1 MLVVIMGAGR
11 LGFNLAKDLLKDG
24 HKVQLIERDEDLS
37 IEVAQELDTVVIWG
51 NGTDYKILEDAQI
64 DEADVFV
71 AATGDDNANLMAALL
86 AKEYKPDKIIARV
99 NDPQHEKVFLESD
112 MVEII
117 RPETT
122 EAGYL
127 EKLILKPQVAD
138 LYVVDKGQAEI
149 LEIEVKNDDIIGKT
163 INELSP
169 TDDYIICGYCEN
181 NDDKITI
188 CKPEMVL
195 KYGDKISILSKRDST
210 KKVLEKFTE

>member
-1 MLVVIMGAGR
+1 
-11 LGFNLAKDLLKDG
+11 
-24 HKVQLIERDEDLS
+24 
-37 IEVAQELDTVVIWG
+37 
-51 NGTDYKILEDAQI
+51 
-64 DEADVFV
+64 
-71 AATGDDNANLMAALL
+71 
-86 AKEYKPDKIIARV
+86 
-99 NDPQHEKVFLESD
+99 

>member
-1 MLVVIMGAGR
+1 
-11 LGFNLAKDLLKDG
+11 
-24 HKVQLIERDEDLS
+24 
-37 IEVAQELDTVVIWG
+37 LDTVVIWG

-64 DEADVFV
+64 EDADVFV

-149 LEIEVKNDDIIGKT
+149 LEIEVKSDKIIGKT

-210 KKVLEKFTE
+210 KKVLEKFTV